1 MNNTLSTYFRDLKQ
15 VLPRICDINSI
26 NNNNNNNNNNKKKKN
41 LYSYSKYTNINYNS
55 L

>member
-26 NNNNNNNNNNKKKKN
+26 NNNNNKKNNKN

-55 L
+55 LYITR